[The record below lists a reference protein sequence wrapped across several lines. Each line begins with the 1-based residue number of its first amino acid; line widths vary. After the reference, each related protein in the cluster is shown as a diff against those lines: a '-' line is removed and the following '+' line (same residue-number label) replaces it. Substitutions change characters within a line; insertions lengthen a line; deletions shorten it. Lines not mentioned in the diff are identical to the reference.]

1 MAEPTQPPGGEHLAE
16 GVSANA
22 GPPLACSI
30 VPLPPLQE
38 GALAVLRAT
47 ISDKEGEYSYHWR
60 VTGPCGFV
68 KDFPEGRDKR
78 EVTWNTAGLPAGCYT
93 ACVKVTAVQEDSSY
107 PAPCFDCCT
116 DINLLPRPIG
126 AGDVVRVALQRS
138 ANRIT
143 SDVPL
148 WHVIRRSARALSFDN
163 YLAFIDGLLC
173 GPPRE
178 TLGAEKFDRLRCRR
192 FLPFND
198 ADAYRLLKVATEAF
212 VLVNCDV
219 AGRLDLDGQEFS
231 DAEADEILQ
240 RIDAGEMSGEEM
252 NKLWRSGLHDA
263 RIPGVDDNGKPLPI
277 KTLLYLK
284 LIRDKLPHVRIK
296 LDGIFRDPEGA
307 LERQADRCFGILRE
321 KLVRP
326 CLLELIWSYWHE
338 EGMLVQTMNAIS
350 LRFQNLRGPGEQNPL
365 AFLEI
370 APLRSLNNLLWG
382 YLQDE
387 QHRLSLGRRA
397 NEYAYEYGFTLQGK
411 AVPPLRPADSRSKFL
426 EAFHNLLYLTA
437 IFYKEDDDTTVKAD
451 GFPLLNALRE
461 VHFVLAEGAHNQFG
475 DLAATARQE
484 MLIQQWLLA
493 RPEFREFLPTRLM
506 VDYPEPWMDRVD
518 AMKHLQ
524 GWTDVS
530 IYHFNQL
537 AVYGEQILLSVRYG
551 DWSKAVDPAHAANW
565 ARSWRGEVQGYMHAY
580 RAVTGVDV
588 TAEVTDVRQA
598 ANRNLQPS
606 VHLARRLA
614 TQPRGQGRLP
624 PVPGGFRQPAPVS
637 RRSTPG

>member
-1 MAEPTQPPGGEHLAE
+1 MPEPTQPPGAEHLAE
-16 GVSANA
+16 AVSANA
-22 GPPLACSI
+22 GSPLACTI
-30 VPLPPLQE
+30 HPLPPLQQ
-38 GALAVLRAT
+38 GAVVVLRAT
-47 ISDKEGEYSYHWR
+47 IAHGNRYHYHWC
-60 VTGPCGFV
+60 VTGPGDFV
-68 KDFPEGRDKR
+68 HDFPEDSSQ
-78 EVTWNTAGLPAGCYT
+78 VTWNTAGVPPGCYT
-93 ACVKVTAVQEDSSY
+93 AHVTAT
-107 PAPCFDCCT
+107 PAEGTPYYCST
-116 DINLLPRPIG
+116 EINLLPRPA
-126 AGDVVRVALQRS
+126 AGDVVRVALQRT

-148 WHVIRRSARALSFDN
+148 WEVIRRSSRALSFDN

-173 GPPRE
+173 GPPPRE
-178 TLGAEKFDRLRCRR
+178 LPPGADVFDRLRERR

-212 VLVNCDV
+212 VLVNCGV
-219 AGRLDLDGQEFS
+219 AGGLDLGVKFTD
-231 DAEADEILQ
+231 DEAAEILQ
-240 RIDAGEMSGEEM
+240 RIDAGGLDGGGMR
-252 NKLWRSGLHDA
+252 KLWQSGLHNA
-263 RIPGVDDNGKPLPI
+263 RIPGVDDNGATATPI

-284 LIRDKLPHVRIK
+284 LIRDKLPDVRIK
-296 LDGIFRDPEGA
+296 LGDIFRDSDRA
-307 LERQADRCFGILRE
+307 LEQQADNCFGILRE
-321 KLVRP
+321 KLVQP

-338 EGMLVQTMNAIS
+338 EGMLVQTLNAIS
-350 LRFQNLRGPGEQNPL
+350 LRFQNIRGPGDHNPL

-370 APLRSLNNLLWG
+370 APLRPLNNLLWG

-426 EAFHNLLYLTA
+426 EAFHNLLYLAA

-461 VHFVLAEGAHNQFG
+461 VHFVLVEGSHNQFG
-475 DLAATARQE
+475 DLPATARQE

-493 RPEFREFLPTRLM
+493 RPEFREFLPTRQM

-530 IYHFNQL
+530 VYHFNQL

-551 DWSKAVDPAHAANW
+551 DWSRATDPAHAANW
-565 ARSWRGEVQGYMHAY
+565 ARSWRGEVQGYLHAY

-588 TAEVTDVRQA
+588 TAEITDVRQA

-614 TQPRGQGRLP
+614 AQPRGHGRLP
-624 PVPGGFRQPAPVS
+624 PVPGGFRQPVPVS
-637 RRSTPG
+637 RRLTSDQGHA